1 MKLIIGGKGRVVKLK
16 GSGVSGRVGGGKR
29 GQIKGFSRVSRVR
42 MIEAIRS
49 LDFERLREEG
59 FACYFATGTYQADLS
74 LELLKE
80 FGMAKFKEHLR
91 AIVMR
96 FTRALEGFFFW
107 KLEFTKRGVPH
118 FHFLFFVKLRQWEEM
133 VAWFSRV
140 WIETFQ
146 SVFKLSWE
154 DPRVRVMG
162 ISATNVRWVPMN
174 REEVVAVYTTKEVGK
189 TFQTETSG
197 GWTGRFWGIV
207 NRKLYNQFRV
217 VEELPLSKGDFYK
230 LRRWLVNLNWS
241 KGYKV
246 KIRNKGQGVK
256 DLFTLPDTAKKFLS
270 SLTERMQDI

>member
-16 GSGVSGRVGGGKR
+16 GLGVFGRVGGGKR
-29 GQIKGFSRVSRVR
+29 GQIKGFSRASRVR

-59 FACYFATGTYQADLS
+59 FVCYFATGTYQADLG
-74 LELLKE
+74 LELLEK
-80 FGMAKFKEHLR
+80 FGMKKFKDHLR
-91 AIVMR
+91 ALEKR
-96 FTRALEGFFFW
+96 FLRAFYGFFFW
-107 KLEFTKRGVPH
+107 KPEYTKRGVPH
-118 FHFLFFVKLRQWEEM
+118 FHFLFFTKQREWAQFML
-133 VAWFSRV
+133 WFSDTWV
-140 WIETFQ
+140 ETCQ
-146 SVFKLSWE
+146 SVFKLSGDDE
-154 DPRVRVMG
+154 RLEKMRSV
-162 ISATNVRWVPMN
+162 ATNVRWVPMN

-217 VEELPLSKGDFYK
+217 VEELPLSKGDFYR
-230 LRRWLVNLNWS
+230 LRRWLVGLNRS

-256 DLFTLPDTAKKFLS
+256 DLFTLPETAKKFLS